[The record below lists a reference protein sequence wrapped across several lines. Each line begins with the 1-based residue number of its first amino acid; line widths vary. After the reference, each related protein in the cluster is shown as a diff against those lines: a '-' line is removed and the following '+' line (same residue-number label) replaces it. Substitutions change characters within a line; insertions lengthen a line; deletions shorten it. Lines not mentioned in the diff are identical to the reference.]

1 MMGGSSCGA
10 KMMGGRRKGGRHSR
24 TRGRG
29 RN

>member
-10 KMMGGRRKGGRHSR
+10 KMTGGRHKGKRHSR

-29 RN
+29 HN